1 MNYHPILFSTEMVEA
16 IISGRKTQTRRVFK
30 DHPSLS
36 SDISKVD
43 LKKWMGAH
51 PDYIYSFCPYGKPG
65 DILWVRETWKSVG
78 FDDDIMPQ
86 LHIQYKDGVSRWVD
100 VDVEVKLKAENKW
113 KPSIHMIKAAARIWL
128 RVKRVDVDRLQNI
141 SENDAIS
148 EGIFEGEKSPTF
160 RRFKNYYNKPC
171 RFFNGR
177 EKSFWNPVT
186 SFFSLWCSINGR
198 ESLES
203 NPWVWV
209 VEFEV
214 ISTNDQLNRKE
225 LKSWPPTTN

>member
-1 MNYHPILFSTEMVEA
+1 MKDHPILFSTEMVEA

-30 DHPSLS
+30 DHPRLS
-36 SDISKVD
+36 SDLSKVD
-43 LKKWMGAH
+43 LNKWIGEH

-65 DILWVRETWKSVG
+65 DILWVRETWRSIG
-78 FDDDIMPQ
+78 FDASNEPTMFCQYRDEVLRAINVPKDHKLFAQ
-86 LHIQYKDGVSRWVD
+86 L
-100 VDVEVKLKAENKW
+100 KW
-113 KPSIHMIKAAARIWL
+113 KPSIHMPKAVARIWL
-128 RVKRVDVDRLQNI
+128 SVKRIDVDRLQNI
-141 SENDAIS
+141 CEEDAIS
-148 EGIFEGEKSPTF
+148 ERIFEGPESPTF

-171 RFFNGR
+171 KFFNGR

-214 ISTNDQLNRKE
+214 ISTNGQLDRKE
-225 LKSWPPTTN
+225 LKS